1 MAMSGS
7 ERHQTV
13 SFLRQRFAE
22 AGIDLRK
29 KLGQN
34 FLIDLNLV
42 RLIAESAELGP
53 KDVVLEVGTGT
64 GSLTAM
70 LAERAAV
77 VITVEID
84 EDLYRLASEHLYPFS
99 NVVMLHADALAR
111 KSQLNPQML
120 GEVEKHLAQDAARR
134 WKLVANLPY
143 QIATPLLS
151 NLLALDR
158 PPVLMAVTIQKE
170 LADRIT
176 AKPSTKD
183 YGALSIWVQTQCEV
197 ELVRVMPP
205 EVFWPRPKVSS
216 AILRIRPEE
225 AKRAQIPDREFF
237 HQFVRDI
244 FQHRRKFLRSELLGA
259 VKGRLE
265 KADIDAALAELG
277 LTGQER
283 AEALSP
289 HQMLH
294 LCEAIRRRMQR

>member
-1 MAMSGS
+1 MSGS

-84 EDLYRLASEHLYPFS
+84 EDLYRLAREHLYPFS

>member
-1 MAMSGS
+1 MTGS
-7 ERHQTV
+7 EQRQTL

-22 AGIDLRK
+22 AGIDLHK

-42 RLIAESAELGP
+42 RLIADSAELGP
-53 KDVVLEVGTGT
+53 DDVVLEVGTGA

-77 VITVEID
+77 VVTVEID
-84 EDLYRLASEHLYPFS
+84 EDLYRLACEHLVQFP
-99 NVVMLHADALAR
+99 NVVMLQMDALAR

-120 GEVEKHLAQDAARR
+120 AEVEKHLAQKPNRR
-134 WKLVANLPY
+134 WKLAANLPY

-151 NLLALDR
+151 NLLTLDR
-158 PPVLMAVTIQKE
+158 PPQLMTVTIQKE

-183 YGALSIWVQTQCEV
+183 YGALSIWVQTQCTV

-216 AILRIRPEE
+216 AILRIRPDE
-225 AKRAQIPDREFF
+225 AKRAQIPDRDFF
-237 HQFVRDI
+237 HQFVRDL
-244 FQHRRKFLRSELLGA
+244 FQHRRKLLRSELLGA
-259 VKGRLE
+259 VKGRLD
-265 KADIDAALAELG
+265 KADVDAVLAELG

-289 HQMLH
+289 QQMLQ
-294 LCEAIRRRMQR
+294 LSETIRRHVT

>member
-1 MAMSGS
+1 MSGS
-7 ERHQTV
+7 EYHQTL

-42 RLIAESAELGP
+42 RLIADSAELGP
-53 KDVVLEVGTGT
+53 EDVVLEVGTGA

-77 VITVEID
+77 VVTVEID
-84 EDLYRLASEHLYPFS
+84 EDLYRLASEHLYQLP

-120 GEVEKHLAQDAARR
+120 AEVEKHLAQDPARR

-151 NLLALDR
+151 NLLELDR

-216 AILRIRPEE
+216 AILRIRPDET
-225 AKRAQIPDREFF
+225 KRSQIPDREFF

-244 FQHRRKFLRSELLGA
+244 FLHRRKFLRSELLGA
-259 VKGRLE
+259 AKGRLE
-265 KADIDAALAELG
+265 KTDVDAVLAELG

-289 HQMLH
+289 QQMLQ
-294 LCEAIRRRMQR
+294 LSEAVRRGMSR

>member
-1 MAMSGS
+1 MTGS
-7 ERHQTV
+7 AYHQTL
-13 SFLRQRFAE
+13 SFLKQRFAE
-22 AGIDLRK
+22 AGIDLHK

-42 RLIAESAELGP
+42 RLIADSAELGP
-53 KDVVLEVGTGT
+53 EDVVLEVGTGA

-84 EDLYRLASEHLYPFS
+84 EDLYQLASEHLRQLP

-111 KSQLNPQML
+111 KSLLNPDML
-120 GEVEKHLAQDAARR
+120 AEVEKHLVQGPNRR
-134 WKLVANLPY
+134 WKLAANLPY
-143 QIATPLLS
+143 QIAMPLLS

-158 PPVLMAVTIQKE
+158 PPELMTVTIQKE

-176 AKPSTKD
+176 AQPSTKD
-183 YGALSIWVQTQCEV
+183 YGALSIWIQTQCEV
-197 ELVRVMPP
+197 EVVRVMPP

-216 AILRIRPEE
+216 AILRIRPDST
-225 AKRAQIPDREFF
+225 KREQISDREFF

-259 VKGRLE
+259 VKERLDKSE
-265 KADIDAALAELG
+265 VDAVLAELG
-277 LTGQER
+277 LSGQER
-283 AEALSP
+283 AEALRP
-289 HQMLH
+289 EQML
-294 LCEAIRRRMQR
+294 LLAETIRRRMGR

>member
-1 MAMSGS
+1 MINSQQ
-7 ERHQTV
+7 HQTL

-22 AGIDLRK
+22 AGIDLHK

-42 RLIAESAELGP
+42 RLIADSAELGP
-53 KDVVLEVGTGT
+53 EDVVLEVGTGT

-77 VITVEID
+77 VVTVEID
-84 EDLYRLASEHLYPFS
+84 EDLYRLASEHLYQLS

-111 KSQLNPQML
+111 KNQLNPQML
-120 GEVEKHLAQDAARR
+120 TEVEKHLAQQPNRR

-143 QIATPLLS
+143 QIATPLIS

-158 PPVLMAVTIQKE
+158 PPELMAITIQKE

-183 YGALSIWVQTQCEV
+183 YGALSIWVQTQCDV
-197 ELVRVMPP
+197 ELLRVMPP

-216 AILRIRPEE
+216 AILRIRLNE
-225 AKRAQIPDREFF
+225 AKRAQIPDRDFF
-237 HQFVRDI
+237 HQFVRDL

-259 VKGRLE
+259 VKGKLD
-265 KADIDAALAELG
+265 KPQMDAVLRELR

-289 HQMLH
+289 HQILQ
-294 LCEAIRRRMQR
+294 LAEAVRRRIQA

>member
-1 MAMSGS
+1 MSGS

-84 EDLYRLASEHLYPFS
+84 EDLYRLAREHLYPFS

-120 GEVEKHLAQDAARR
+120 AEVEKHLAQDAARR